1 MRWILS
7 APLLTWLLV
16 SASGLSITAT
26 GDATPADH
34 DHGHAAAGPDA
45 ATPYADQYDP
55 DAVIR
60 SLAPDEIDQIRH
72 GEGAG
77 FALPAE
83 LNGLPGPRHVLDLD
97 HELHLSHE
105 QRMQVQHIYD
115 EMWTAVVPAG
125 EAYLAAVE
133 ALEQDIRKGSV
144 TEETLA
150 ERVADVYR
158 LEGELATAHLVAH
171 LRTAEILTAEQID
184 QYQRLRGYEQ

>member
-1 MRWILS
+1 
-7 APLLTWLLV
+7 
-16 SASGLSITAT
+16 
-26 GDATPADH
+26 
-34 DHGHAAAGPDA
+34 
-45 ATPYADQYDP
+45 
-55 DAVIR
+55 
-60 SLAPDEIDQIRH
+60 
-72 GEGAG
+72 
-77 FALPAE
+77 
-83 LNGLPGPRHVLDLD
+83 
-97 HELHLSHE
+97 
-105 QRMQVQHIYD
+105 MQVQHIYD

-171 LRTAEILTAEQID
+171 LRTAEILPAEQID